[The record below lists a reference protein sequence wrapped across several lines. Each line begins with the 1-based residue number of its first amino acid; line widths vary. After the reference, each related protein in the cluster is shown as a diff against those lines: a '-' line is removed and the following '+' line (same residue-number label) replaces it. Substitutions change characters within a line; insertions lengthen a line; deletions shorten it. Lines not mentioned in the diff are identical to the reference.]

1 MATET
6 IIARSNDVHHRG
18 ERVKIMNGIG
28 RRRGGHLDTTYA
40 EQSDLRHTEGVKIGE
55 LKHRHQ
61 GKKRQ
66 KYKLGSLTP
75 LGGSN
80 PESLQQPLSA
90 LRRRL
95 LNSSDEDTNGTQ
107 TCLLTPSVLWISL
120 FLKPYKRGAQKFKPR
135 RVVWPSSKVNMACEK
150 AQAPL
155 ATASDEPP
163 LHSPT
168 RTDQREPPGRPQSLR
183 GQDNIESRLGQ
194 PSHSFSNRLVRFP
207 SQLGIWF
214 AVTVT
219 VNLIISAPTH
229 RFMPSSRT
237 AVLSQQ
243 SIHSN
248 QNLVTSS
255 STNNYITKNHATS
268 THTNST
274 HTTSTKSTDT
284 QSTSTHSTST
294 HTTNTHT
301 TSTQSTCTHTYSTE
315 NNSRRSIN
323 VKTRWRTSKICQS
336 MSTATL
342 WAG

>member
-18 ERVKIMNGIG
+18 ETVKIMNGIG

-40 EQSDLRHTEGVKIGE
+40 EQSDLWPTEGGKIGE

-120 FLKPYKRGAQKFKPR
+120 FFKPYKRGAPKFKPR
-135 RVVWPSSKVNMACEK
+135 RVVWPSSKVNMAYEK

-155 ATASDEPP
+155 VTDEPP
-163 LHSPT
+163 LHSPL
-168 RTDQREPPGRPQSLR
+168 RTNQREPPGRPQSLR
-183 GQDNIESRLGQ
+183 GQDNIESRLDQ
-194 PSHSFSNRLVRFP
+194 PSHSFPNRLFRFP

-214 AVTVT
+214 AVAVT
-219 VNLIISAPTH
+219 VDLIVSAPTH

-243 SIHSN
+243 SIQSK
-248 QNLVTSS
+248 NLVTSS
-255 STNNYITKNHATS
+255 STNNYITNNHATS

-274 HTTSTKSTDT
+274 HTTSTQSTDT
-284 QSTSTHSTST
+284 QLTSTHTTST

-315 NNSRRSIN
+315 TNSRRSIN